1 MNVEPKVF
9 LGAMTGGLSSAAAL
23 AALLDSLSGQS
34 PSGVILGY
42 SASYPLSTILVLF
55 IVPLFSLL
63 LRNRFTKDEHEWIQK
78 EALPLERR
86 SFLVTNKILIGKR
99 VTDIEPMRVM
109 AVNISR
115 LSREGIQ
122 KAFSP
127 DIEFALDDLVTAVG
141 EPKSLDALEMI
152 FGVRVADADIDR
164 SALISSDTFVTSFRF
179 AGKTVQEIGIR
190 KKYGV
195 TITRIRRDGV
205 EFLPKETIP
214 LEFGDQLIFIGS
226 AFAVEAFSKEI
237 NPEVTRLNET
247 ELIPLILGVALGIL
261 LGSIPVSIYGS
272 VPIKL
277 GSTGGVFLVSMFL
290 GYIRG
295 IGKIRLYLPS
305 PAATFIRDMGLLV
318 FIVGTGTLAGRDL
331 DSLLSVEGMHASL
344 LGGSVTVTLLLT
356 AYASAR
362 IFGFDSFSTLGL
374 VCGAVNASSALPRSG
389 SKYLRE
395 VSGLF
400 YASVYPVTLIIKV
413 IVVQLLK
420 L

>member
-1 MNVEPKVF
+1 MLILLFVLLSAGALASRVRVGSLYLGSLGALLVGIVGGAYGVVVPQILIDVAVLLLIFVLGAQAGPRFIRTFRKEGLKILSVALISVGFATCMGLFLSQYLNVEPKVF

-179 AGKTVQEIGIR
+179 AGKTVQEIGI
-190 KKYGV
+190 
-195 TITRIRRDGV
+195 
-205 EFLPKETIP
+205 
-214 LEFGDQLIFIGS
+214 Q
-226 AFAVEAFSKEI
+226 
-237 NPEVTRLNET
+237 
-247 ELIPLILGVALGIL
+247 
-261 LGSIPVSIYGS
+261 GS
-272 VPIKL
+272 V
-277 GSTGGVFLVSMFL
+277 
-290 GYIRG
+290 
-295 IGKIRLYLPS
+295 
-305 PAATFIRDMGLLV
+305 
-318 FIVGTGTLAGRDL
+318 
-331 DSLLSVEGMHASL
+331 
-344 LGGSVTVTLLLT
+344 
-356 AYASAR
+356 
-362 IFGFDSFSTLGL
+362 
-374 VCGAVNASSALPRSG
+374 
-389 SKYLRE
+389 
-395 VSGLF
+395 
-400 YASVYPVTLIIKV
+400 
-413 IVVQLLK
+413 
-420 L
+420 